1 MRHLWRSS
9 PGLAAVR
16 GSAVACLAALFLPL
30 GALAWGG
37 AGHRLVV
44 SKAIDTL
51 PPEMRPFFE
60 ANRDY
65 LAQHVTDPLDA
76 LAKNPAAERRY
87 HILLLDH
94 YGRFPFESL
103 PRSYKAAVAKFT
115 KAKLEASG
123 VLPWQIGVYSEKLT
137 NAMRLGKWDEAR
149 LDAALL
155 AHFVAEAHDP
165 FNTTENFDGRLSGQ
179 PGVDDRFKS
188 RLIDRFSSFFPM
200 RPNDAVYLSD
210 PTDVA
215 FEACLSAHSWLETI
229 LLADRRARK
238 GLGDYT
244 DEYYDRFYNQAAA
257 ILIRQLSDA
266 ATDVGSFWLT
276 AWKNAG
282 SPPLP
287 QR

>member
-1 MRHLWRSS
+1 LRHLWRSS

-94 YGRFPFESL
+94 YGRFPFENL

-149 LDAALL
+149 LDAAFL

>member
-94 YGRFPFESL
+94 YGRFPFENL

-149 LDAALL
+149 LDAAFL

>member
-1 MRHLWRSS
+1 
-9 PGLAAVR
+9 LAAVR
-16 GSAVACLAALFLPL
+16 GIAVAFLAALFLPL

-65 LAQHVTDPLDA
+65 LAQRVTDPLDA

>member
-1 MRHLWRSS
+1 
-9 PGLAAVR
+9 LAAVR
-16 GSAVACLAALFLPL
+16 GSAVACLAALLLPL

-188 RLIDRFSSFFPM
+188 KLIDRFSSFFPM

>member
-1 MRHLWRSS
+1 
-9 PGLAAVR
+9 LAAVR
-16 GSAVACLAALFLPL
+16 GIAVAFLAALFLPL

>member
-1 MRHLWRSS
+1 MRHLWRNSS
-9 PGLAAVR
+9 CFAAVR
-16 GSAVACLAALFLPL
+16 GIAVACLAALFLPL

-76 LAKNPAAERRY
+76 LAKNPTAERRY

-149 LDAALL
+149 LDAAVL

-188 RLIDRFSSFFPM
+188 KLIDRFSSFFPM